1 MPNKDINRIAII
13 GGGISGLSTAWFLH
27 QKGVHVRLFE
37 GNERV
42 GGVIDTDR
50 GERFTVE
57 RGPNST
63 LQRPGREEDGLGRL
77 IAGIGL
83 EDRAAEAAKA
93 AKKRFVMRGGRL
105 VALPGSPPGMITTS
119 LFSWRAKLRLLGEPF
134 VGRAE
139 EEETIAQFV
148 ERRLGREFL
157 DYAVEPFVSGVYAG
171 DPGNLSVR
179 AAVPRVYALEERFGS
194 LIGGAIKMGKA
205 AEKSGAPA
213 GRLVSFDKG
222 MAVLPETIA
231 AGLPDGTIRTGCRVS
246 GLEQVEGGWRV
257 DWESAGEKG
266 SEKADR
272 VVLAVPAPIAADL
285 VEPLSAPAAGILR
298 GIPYAP
304 ILSVAVAYGRDQ
316 VGHALDGFGFLVP
329 RREGLRILGGLF
341 SSTLFAG
348 RAPDG
353 KVLLT
358 VFIGGATDPAAI
370 DLDAKQAAELV
381 HGELAPLLAITGE
394 PTVVGQSRHK
404 GAIPQYTMGHLER
417 MAELDGLLSA
427 FPGLHAR
434 ASWQGGISVS
444 DCVRNGEIMAHS
456 LVEPGAGT

>member
-1 MPNKDINRIAII
+1 MPDRDNNRIVII
-13 GGGISGLSTAWFLH
+13 GGGISGLATAWFLH
-27 QKGVHVRLFE
+27 QKGAHVRLLEE
-37 GNERV
+37 GARV
-42 GGVIDTDR
+42 GGVIYTVRGDR
-50 GERFTVE
+50 FVVE

-77 IAGIGL
+77 IEGAGL
-83 EDRAAEAAKA
+83 QDRVAEAAKA
-93 AKKRFVMRGGRL
+93 AKKRFVMRDGRL

-134 VGRAE
+134 VGRADD
-139 EEETIAQFV
+139 EETIAQFV

-171 DPGNLSVR
+171 DPRELSVR

-213 GRLVSFDKG
+213 GRLVSFDEG

-231 AGLPDGTIRTGCRVS
+231 ACLPEGTVRTGCRVS
-246 GLEQVEGGWRV
+246 GLRQADGGWEVHWEGG
-257 DWESAGEKG
+257 
-266 SEKADR
+266 SERADR
-272 VVLAVPAPIAADL
+272 VVLAVPAAAAADL

-298 GIPYAP
+298 DIPYAP

-316 VGHALDGFGFLVP
+316 VGHPLDGFGFLVP

-341 SSTLFAG
+341 SSTLFGG
-348 RAPDG
+348 RAPDDQ
-353 KVLLT
+353 VLLT
-358 VFIGGATDPAAI
+358 VFVGGATDRGAI
-370 DLDAKQAAELV
+370 DLDAQQAAELV
-381 HGELAPLLAITGE
+381 HSELAPLLAISG
-394 PTVVGQSRHK
+394 PPNVVGQSRYE
-404 GAIPQYTMGHLER
+404 GAIPQYTLGHLER
-417 MAELDGLLSA
+417 MAGLDGLLSV

-434 ASWQGGISVS
+434 ASWRDGISVS
-444 DCVRNGEIMAHS
+444 DCVRNGEIMAQT
-456 LVEPGAGT
+456 LVEPPAGT